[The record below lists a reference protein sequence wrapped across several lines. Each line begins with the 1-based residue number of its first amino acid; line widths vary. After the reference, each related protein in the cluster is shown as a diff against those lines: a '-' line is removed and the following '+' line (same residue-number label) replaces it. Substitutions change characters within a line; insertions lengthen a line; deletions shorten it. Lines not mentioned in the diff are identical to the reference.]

1 MNGILK
7 KVSGRYYS
15 VDNASELLMT
25 EALICRL
32 RYDKRVT
39 RSELLAIHFNYYIA
53 LMNET
58 EGLDTFPDVFEDYA
72 ATINPYLEEARY
84 QPLSEK
90 NIFDMYI
97 VTALYFYLVENNG
110 YM

>member
-1 MNGILK
+1 MNQT
-7 KVSGRYYS
+7 
-15 VDNASELLMT
+15 A
-25 EALICRL
+25 
-32 RYDKRVT
+32 
-39 RSELLAIHFNYYIA
+39 
-53 LMNET
+53 
-58 EGLDTFPDVFEDYA
+58 GLYTFPEVFEDYA

-97 VTALYFYLVENNG
+97 VTALYFYLVENCG